1 MSQVLIVHAHP
12 EPESFCTAQA
22 HTIERALKD
31 AGHTVDFIDL
41 YAEGWDPVVNVNDVE
56 NPTRPFKPQEATLQA
71 IKDGTLNPEIARH
84 LELVLG
90 ADMLILSFPFWWF
103 SMPAI
108 TKGWIDRVWVMG
120 GVFGGDYGMLDE
132 AALYGKKALVATTT
146 GGPEKFYKPDE
157 MTDDMHSFLS
167 HIHHGI
173 FRFVGYSTQ
182 EPIIT
187 YAPAHLP
194 QEEREKALEH
204 VYDTALR
211 LNPEPSS

>member
-1 MSQVLIVHAHP
+1 MSRVLIVHAHP

-31 AGHTVDFIDL
+31 TGHTVDFIDL
-41 YAEGWDPVVNVNDVE
+41 YAEGWDPVLNVNDVE
-56 NPTRPFKPQEATLQA
+56 NATRPFKPQAETMRAV
-71 IKDGTLNPEIARH
+71 KDGTLNPEIARH

-90 ADMLILSFPFWWF
+90 ADMLILSFPLWWF

-108 TKGWIDRVWVMG
+108 TKGWIDRVFVMG
-120 GVFGGDYGMLDE
+120 GVFGGDYGILDE
-132 AALYGKKALVATTT
+132 AALHGRKALVAATT
-146 GGPEKFYKPDE
+146 GGPEEAFKPDG
-157 MTDDMHSFLS
+157 TFGDIRSFLF
-167 HIHHGI
+167 HIHHGT

>member
-1 MSQVLIVHAHP
+1 MSRVLIVHAHP

-41 YAEGWDPVVNVNDVE
+41 YAEGWDPVLNINDVE
-56 NPTRPFKPQEATLQA
+56 NATRPFKPQNETMRAV
-71 IKDGTLNPEIARH
+71 KDGTLNPDIVRH
-84 LELVLG
+84 LNLVLG
-90 ADMLILSFPFWWF
+90 ADMLILSFPLWWF

-108 TKGWIDRVWVMG
+108 TKGWIDRVFVMG
-120 GVFGGDYGMLDE
+120 GVFGGDYGILDQ
-132 AALYGKKALVATTT
+132 AALHGRKALVSATT
-146 GGPEKFYKPDE
+146 GGPEEAFKPDG
-157 MTDDMHSFLS
+157 MFGDIRSFLF
-167 HIHHGI
+167 HIHHGT
-173 FRFVGYSTQ
+173 FRFVGYDAQ

>member
-41 YAEGWDPVVNVNDVE
+41 YAEGWDPVLNINDVE
-56 NPTRPFKPQEATLQA
+56 NATRPFKPQNETMRAV
-71 IKDGTLNPEIARH
+71 KDGTLNPDIVRH
-84 LELVLG
+84 LNLVLG
-90 ADMLILSFPFWWF
+90 ADMLILSFPLWWF

-108 TKGWIDRVWVMG
+108 TKGWIDRVFVMG
-120 GVFGGDYGMLDE
+120 GVFGGDYGILDQ
-132 AALYGKKALVATTT
+132 AALHGRKALVSATT
-146 GGPEKFYKPDE
+146 GGPEEAFKPDG
-157 MTDDMHSFLS
+157 MFGDIRSFLF
-167 HIHHGI
+167 HIHHGT
-173 FRFVGYSTQ
+173 FRFVGYDAQ

>member
-1 MSQVLIVHAHP
+1 MSRVLIVHAHP

-31 AGHTVDFIDL
+31 TGHTVDFIDL
-41 YAEGWDPVVNVNDVE
+41 YAEGWDPVLNINDVE
-56 NPTRPFKPQEATLQA
+56 NATRPFKPQEETMRAV
-71 IKDGTLNPEIARH
+71 KDGTLNPEIARH

-90 ADMLILSFPFWWF
+90 ADMLILSFPLWWF

-108 TKGWIDRVWVMG
+108 TKGWIDRVFVMG
-120 GVFGGDYGMLDE
+120 GVFGGDYGILDE
-132 AALYGKKALVATTT
+132 AALHGRKALVAATT
-146 GGPEKFYKPDE
+146 GGPEEAFKPDG
-157 MTDDMHSFLS
+157 TFGDIRSFLF
-167 HIHHGI
+167 HIHHGT
-173 FRFVGYSTQ
+173 FRFVGYDAQ

-187 YAPAHLP
+187 YGPAHLP

-211 LNPEPSS
+211 LKPEPSS